1 MLNAAQIEWAS
12 KHDWFV
18 RAYADGSILVRD
30 IWIEN
35 GKTHNVLNVWRDSF
49 AALRDWAGY

>member
-1 MLNAAQIEWAS
+1 MLTAAQIEWAS
-12 KHDWFV
+12 RHDWFV

-30 IWIEN
+30 IWTEN
-35 GKTHNVLNVWRDSF
+35 GKTHDKLNVWRESF